1 MNALSDVSAFH
12 RKFRITDPDEPELDA
27 LDLRVR
33 LLREE
38 AQEFYEATTEE
49 GKLDAI
55 CDSFYVH
62 AGAVLQ
68 LGLRRRY
75 SALFTARYP
84 MPFQFRE
91 GLLAHVERLDMVY
104 GEEWAHE
111 AIIALCDLEYELN
124 ASVKD
129 CGFEPIIEEAFARV
143 QKANMGKTWSDEEI
157 RERFRVVSLHNNPF
171 QWIEQGHILYRLGQ
185 DEWIVKDAGGKIKKQ
200 PSFQHPT
207 FEDLLAQSATA

>member
-49 GKLDAI
+49 GKLDALA
-55 CDSFYVH
+55 DSFYVH
-62 AGAVLQ
+62 AGAILQ
-68 LGLRRRY
+68 LGLKRRY

-91 GLLAHVERLDMVY
+91 GLLAHVNRLDRVY
-104 GEEWAHE
+104 GEEWAHQ
-111 AIIALCDLEYELN
+111 AIIALADLEYELN
-124 ASVKD
+124 TTVKD
-129 CGFEPIIEEAFARV
+129 CGFDAIFEEAFARV
-143 QKANMGKTWSDEEI
+143 QAANMSKVWSNEEI
-157 RERFRVVSLHNNPF
+157 KDRFRVVSLSTQPHS
-171 QWIEQGHILYRLGQ
+171 WVEDGHMLYRLDQ
-185 DEWIVKDAGGKIKKQ
+185 NEWIVKDSGGKIKKQ